1 MTDTGNNGSAD
12 TGTGSTNFNSD
23 EHLMHLLT
31 NFSDEQIL
39 TNLSQRQAVYVCTC
53 GAVFR
58 DRALFY
64 MHRSCHAT
72 GDSQKCS
79 FCGYVAPNWFDF
91 QAHFFDHKSAIGSK
105 S

>member
-1 MTDTGNNGSAD
+1 
-12 TGTGSTNFNSD
+12 
-23 EHLMHLLT
+23 MHLLD

-39 TNLSQRQAVYVCTC
+39 TNLSQRQMAFVCTC

-91 QAHFFDHKSAIGSK
+91 QAHFFDHKPTSDSK

>member
-1 MTDTGNNGSAD
+1 MTDNETD
-12 TGTGSTNFNSD
+12 TGTGFNS
-23 EHLMHLLT
+23 EAHLMHLLT

-39 TNLSQRQAVYVCTC
+39 TNLSQRQAVFVCTC

-72 GDSQKCS
+72 GDCRKCS

-91 QAHFFDHKSAIGSK
+91 QAHFFNHKQTTDNK